1 MNTEHVMSNIIIEDW
16 SLIPF
21 REAWSR
27 QEEYVREIQK
37 GNRPSTLILCEHPP
51 VLTIGR
57 EGGEHNVKV
66 SREFLYAMNVETI
79 PINRGGDITAHNPGQ
94 LIGYPLFHLSQ
105 FKEDLHWFLR
115 EIEEIIIQ
123 MLEEYGIESGRV
135 EGKTGVWIEGER
147 KICAIGLHCSRW
159 VTSHGFALNVNNDLS
174 LFDMI
179 IPCGIPDKSVTSISK
194 ELGKSIDMDEL
205 KEKCRNRFFS
215 KF

>member
-1 MNTEHVMSNIIIEDW
+1 MPKILIEDW

-27 QEEYVREIQK
+27 QEAYVRDIQK
-37 GNRPSTLILCEHPP
+37 GLRPSTLILCEHPP

-57 EGGEHNVKV
+57 EGGEHHVKIDPALL
-66 SREFLYAMNVETI
+66 SLQGIEMI

-94 LIGYPLFHLSQ
+94 LIGYPLFNLSE

-115 EIEEIIIQ
+115 SIEDIIMQ
-123 MLEEYGIESGRV
+123 VLEEYGIASGRV
-135 EGKTGVWIEGER
+135 EGKTGVWIKEER

-174 LFDMI
+174 IFDLI
-179 IPCGIPDKSVTSISK
+179 IPCGIPDKEVTSIK
-194 ELGKSIDMDEL
+194 REREKNIDMEDL
-205 KEKCRNRFFS
+205 KEKCRKAYIEYF
-215 KF
+215 K

>member
-1 MNTEHVMSNIIIEDW
+1 MSNIIIEDW

-37 GNRPSTLILCEHPP
+37 GNRSSTLILCEHPA

-57 EGGEHNVKV
+57 EGGEHNVTV
-66 SREFLYAMNVETI
+66 SGEMLASMNIETI

-94 LIGYPLFHLSQ
+94 LIGYPLFHLSR

-123 MLEEYGIESGRV
+123 VLEEYGIESGRV
-135 EGKTGVWIEGER
+135 EGKTGVWIENER

-179 IPCGIPDKSVTSISK
+179 IPCGIPDKSVTSMSK
-194 ELGKSIDMDEL
+194 ELGKTIDMDEL
-205 KEKCRNRFFS
+205 KEKCRNRFIS

>member
-1 MNTEHVMSNIIIEDW
+1 MSNIIIEDW

-37 GNRPSTLILCEHPP
+37 GNRSSTLILCEHPA

-66 SREFLYAMNVETI
+66 SGEMLASMNIETI

-94 LIGYPLFHLSQ
+94 LIGYPLFHLSR

-123 MLEEYGIESGRV
+123 VLEEYGIESGRV
-135 EGKTGVWIEGER
+135 EGKTGVWIENER

-179 IPCGIPDKSVTSISK
+179 IPCGIPDKSVTSMSK
-194 ELGKSIDMDEL
+194 ELGKTIDMDEL
-205 KEKCRNRFFS
+205 KEKCRNRFIS

>member
-1 MNTEHVMSNIIIEDW
+1 MSKIIIEDW

-27 QEEYVREIQK
+27 QEQYVHEIQK
-37 GNRPSTLILCEHPP
+37 GNRPSTLILCEHPA

-66 SREFLYAMNVETI
+66 TGEKLASMQIETI

-105 FKEDLHWFLR
+105 FKEDLHLFLR

-123 MLEEYGIESGRV
+123 VLDEYGIKSGRV
-135 EGKTGVWIEGER
+135 DGKTGVWIDSER

-174 LFDMI
+174 LFDVI
-179 IPCGIPDKSVTSISK
+179 IPCGIPDKSVTSMSK
-194 ELGKSIDMDEL
+194 ELGIIIDMDEL
-205 KEKCRNRFFS
+205 KEKCRNRFISRF
-215 KF
+215 

>member
-1 MNTEHVMSNIIIEDW
+1 MNTEHIMSKIIIEDW

-66 SREFLYAMNVETI
+66 SGEFLSAMNVETI

-115 EIEEIIIQ
+115 EIEETIIEV
-123 MLEEYGIESGRV
+123 LEEYGIKSGRV

-174 LFDMI
+174 LFDII

>member
-1 MNTEHVMSNIIIEDW
+1 MSKIIIEDW

-66 SREFLYAMNVETI
+66 SGEFLSAMNIETI

-123 MLEEYGIESGRV
+123 VLEEYGIKSGRV

-174 LFDMI
+174 LFDVI

-194 ELGKSIDMDEL
+194 ELGKYIDMDEL

>member
-1 MNTEHVMSNIIIEDW
+1 MSNIIIEDW

-66 SREFLYAMNVETI
+66 SGEFLSAMNIETI

-123 MLEEYGIESGRV
+123 VLEEYGIKSGRV

-174 LFDMI
+174 LFDVI

>member
-1 MNTEHVMSNIIIEDW
+1 MSKIIIEDW

-66 SREFLYAMNVETI
+66 SGEFLSAMNVETI

-115 EIEEIIIQ
+115 EIEETIIEV
-123 MLEEYGIESGRV
+123 LEEYGIKSGRV

>member
-1 MNTEHVMSNIIIEDW
+1 MSKIIIEDW

-27 QEEYVREIQK
+27 QEQYVHEIQK
-37 GNRPSTLILCEHPP
+37 GNRPSTLILCEHPA

-66 SREFLYAMNVETI
+66 TGEMLASMQIETI

-115 EIEEIIIQ
+115 EIEEITIQ
-123 MLEEYGIESGRV
+123 VLDEYGIKSCRV
-135 EGKTGVWIEGER
+135 DGKTGVWIDSER

-159 VTSHGFALNVNNDLS
+159 VTSHGFALNVNNDLT
-174 LFDMI
+174 LFDKI
-179 IPCGIPDKSVTSISK
+179 IPCGIPDKSVTSMSE
-194 ELGKSIDMDEL
+194 ELGMSIDMEEL
-205 KEKCRNRFFS
+205 KEKCRNGFISRF
-215 KF
+215 